1 MLQLALWKHIKCASL
16 AKLSAVSF
24 TDDMNDKGD
33 ELS

>member
-33 ELS
+33 ELN